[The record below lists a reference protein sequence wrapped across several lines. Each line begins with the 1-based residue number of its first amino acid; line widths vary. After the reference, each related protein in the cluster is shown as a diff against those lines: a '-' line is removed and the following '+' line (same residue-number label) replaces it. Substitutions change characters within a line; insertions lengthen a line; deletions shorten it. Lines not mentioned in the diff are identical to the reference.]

1 VSKSYS
7 FASYAIEAGD
17 REPFRLDV
25 PGKVGV
31 SEDTQ
36 IVIPCPDVDVIFEI
50 EEATTT
56 RERLRLYCGEQYGE
70 VRKLLK
76 GKHAETL
83 TRLVSAMARHFEVD
97 DSGN

>member
-1 VSKSYS
+1 MSKSYS

-25 PGKVGV
+25 PAKDGG
-31 SEDTQ
+31 EPTQ

-50 EEATTT
+50 EEADST
-56 RERLRLYCGEQYGE
+56 REKLRLYCGEQYGE

-76 GKHAETL
+76 GKHPATL
-83 TRLVSAMARHFEVD
+83 NRLVTAMASHFQLD